1 MLKRTLVR
9 YIFEAVVCTAVVL
22 MLLLLLAGCDP
33 ATRGFD
39 AIQLAQPLPDAF
51 WLPKEARLSPFGLAF
66 MGAHQ
71 SGFPP
76 GMIPHGKLFI
86 LRALTGKDG
95 RVLCKTYSLDEA
107 HGWGW
112 LITFDRR
119 LIMEVQ
125 VPKRWFRH
133 TPDLWTGKEAASRL
147 KASWPEV
154 EKQIRWGSGTAG
166 QDSPPEI
173 PKSMPANTIGSA
185 DELIQAIERTVL
197 PGHAPSCKC
206 AKHHAG
212 LYVMLVHE
220 AVVNLPANQLPSD
233 RNWPKQV
240 LSDHFALVMNM
251 PGVFSR
257 ITRTGASWHQRTPDG
272 YTYRVRNTG
281 KRRIRIEIAQGEIQS
296 PCGVSYR

>member
-1 MLKRTLVR
+1 MSKKTLVR
-9 YIFEAVVCTAVVL
+9 YVFEAVVCAAAVL
-22 MLLLLLAGCDP
+22 ILLLVLAGCDP
-33 ATRGFD
+33 GARGFE
-39 AIQLAQPLPDAF
+39 AIQIAKPLPYAF
-51 WLPKEARLSPFGLAF
+51 WLPKEARQSSFGLVF
-66 MGAHQ
+66 MGVHQ

-125 VPKRWFRH
+125 IPKRWFRH
-133 TPDLWTGKEAASRL
+133 TPESWPGKDAASRL

-154 EKQIRWGSGTAG
+154 EKRIRWGSVTAG
-166 QDSPPEI
+166 QDKPAEI
-173 PKSMPANTIGSA
+173 TESIPGDTIASA
-185 DELIQAIERTVL
+185 DELIQAIERAAM

-240 LSDHFALVMNM
+240 LSDHFALLMNM
-251 PGVFSR
+251 PGVFSH
-257 ITRTGASWHQRTPDG
+257 ITRTGATWYQRTPDG
-272 YTYRVRNTG
+272 YTYLVRNTG
-281 KRRIRIEIAQGEIQS
+281 DRRIHIEIVHGEIQS